1 MKKIALFAFVS
12 GLFLASCSGSCDC
25 DLIEDNYT
33 NTALGGWVMDNSNT
47 VAEDTCL
54 SAGVID
60 TTYSG
65 GNAYMK
71 VRRVECP

>member
-25 DLIEDNYT
+25 DYIEDNYT
-33 NTALGGWVMDNSNT
+33 NTALNGYQLDGSTT

-54 SAGVID
+54 SAGVVD

-65 GNAYMK
+65 GGAYM
-71 VRRVECP
+71 VVGRVECP